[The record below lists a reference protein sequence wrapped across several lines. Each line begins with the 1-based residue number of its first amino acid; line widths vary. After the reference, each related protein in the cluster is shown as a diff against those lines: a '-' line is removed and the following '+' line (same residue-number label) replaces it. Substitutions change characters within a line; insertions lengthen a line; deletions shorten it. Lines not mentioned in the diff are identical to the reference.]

1 MTTKKQTAGFQSL
14 ALSSIHESNTNP
26 RRTFDESKLAELAES
41 LRSQG
46 LIQPITVRPNSEGYE
61 IVAGARRFRA
71 AHLAE
76 MDEVP
81 VRIVQLS
88 DEQAIEWQLIELSIV
103 VKRFLLFMMGRTS
116 FLCKRCAGPRIDA
129 PRLGASR
136 DRENLPQSPFFANR
150 PRHAN
155 MEREFRHE

>member
-1 MTTKKQTAGFQSL
+1 MTAKKINAGFQTIAL
-14 ALSSIHESNTNP
+14 ANIHESTTNP
-26 RRTFDESKLAELAES
+26 RHTFDESKLAELAES

-46 LIQPITVRPNSEGYE
+46 LIQPITVRPNSEGDE

-88 DEQAIEWQLIELSIV
+88 EEQAIEWQLVELSIV
-103 VKRFLLFMMGRTS
+103 GKS
-116 FLCKRCAGPRIDA
+116 FLC
-129 PRLGASR
+129 L
-136 DRENLPQSPFFANR
+136 
-150 PRHAN
+150 HAARYVVY
-155 MEREFRHE
+155 M

>member
-1 MTTKKQTAGFQSL
+1 MTTKKHNAGFQTL
-14 ALSSIHESNTNP
+14 ALSSIHESTTNP

-88 DEQAIEWQLIELSIV
+88 DEQAIEWQLVELSIV
-103 VKRFLLFMMGRTS
+103 GKS
-116 FLCKRCAGPRIDA
+116 FLCLYATGPSFICNRRAGLTPNCWIQRTVA
-129 PRLGASR
+129 TPCNGMRS
-136 DRENLPQSPFFANR
+136 
-150 PRHAN
+150 
-155 MEREFRHE
+155 

>member
-1 MTTKKQTAGFQSL
+1 MTTKKYTAGFQSL
-14 ALSSIHESNTNP
+14 ALSSIHESTTNP
-26 RRTFDESKLAELAES
+26 RRTFDESKLTELAES

-71 AHLAE
+71 AHLAK

-88 DEQAIEWQLIELSIV
+88 DEQAIEWQLVELSIV
-103 VKRFLLFMMGRTS
+103 GKS
-116 FLCKRCAGPRIDA
+116 FLCLYATW
-129 PRLGASR
+129 
-136 DRENLPQSPFFANR
+136 
-150 PRHAN
+150 HVVY
-155 MEREFRHE
+155 M